1 VTRRLTPL
9 ELAHEAGLEPAVV
22 DRVIATGGCIPIA
35 TIVGDPALDPTLPVH
50 AAVAAGRVVRHEGD
64 VFRTAVNPAARL
76 LSSAGPGEVLVEEG
90 VVVAVRRGT
99 ASFEPVGRVPLRSFP
114 VPVAVWRA
122 LPPT

>member
-76 LSSAGPGEVLVEEG
+76 LSSAGRGLASPAADLTRATRPADPGE
-90 VVVAVRRGT
+90 AARPIRP
-99 ASFEPVGRVPLRSFP
+99 S
-114 VPVAVWRA
+114 RA
-122 LPPT
+122 QPSGPG